1 MKKHLK
7 TIILYLVLIAV
18 VIFTVATIFRGTES
32 EKLVLGDET
41 YPGVERLKKG
51 ETLNLWHF
59 KQK

>member
-32 EKLVLGDET
+32 EKLVLGDV
-41 YPGVERLKKG
+41 VELFEANRVT
-51 ETLNLWHF
+51 EF
-59 KQK
+59 VIEEE